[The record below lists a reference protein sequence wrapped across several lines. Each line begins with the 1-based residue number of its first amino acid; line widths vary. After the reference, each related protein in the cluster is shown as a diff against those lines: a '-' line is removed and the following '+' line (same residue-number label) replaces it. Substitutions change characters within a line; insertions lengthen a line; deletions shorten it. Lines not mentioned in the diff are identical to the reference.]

1 MGSWTCVA
9 QNVKGP
15 LVDLNGYHSNQA
27 GECILKITDDQVFSL
42 DDVIA
47 RTKPIYRYKE
57 TGHPSLQAPKIHA
70 LRDEFINLGF
80 VRPSTSLRE
89 EISWHDFFQVASFN
103 AVEASKWQDYMS
115 KGLQC
120 HAVFVLMP
128 INRINSNWS
137 QPRGHV
143 YWNTRHNRTVYQYA
157 NFLSHWVHSHFTL

>member
-1 MGSWTCVA
+1 MCCTERQGTVGWSQWLSFQSGRRVHPK
-9 QNVKGP
+9 N
-15 LVDLNGYHSNQA
+15 NGRPS
-27 GECILKITDDQVFSL
+27 FSL

-80 VRPSTSLRE
+80 VRPSTSLRKG
-89 EISWHDFFQVASFN
+89 ISWHDFFQVASFN
-103 AVEASKWQDYMS
+103 AVEASKWQDYMW

-137 QPRGHV
+137 QPRGYV

>member
-57 TGHPSLQAPKIHA
+57 TGHPSLQAPKLHA

-80 VRPSTSLRE
+80 VRPSTSLRKG
-89 EISWHDFFQVASFN
+89 ISWHDFFQVASFN
-103 AVEASKWQDYMS
+103 AVEASRWQDYMW

-137 QPRGHV
+137 QPRGYV
-143 YWNTRHNRTVYQYA
+143 YFTQI
-157 NFLSHWVHSHFTL
+157 FSPMHWVHSHFTL